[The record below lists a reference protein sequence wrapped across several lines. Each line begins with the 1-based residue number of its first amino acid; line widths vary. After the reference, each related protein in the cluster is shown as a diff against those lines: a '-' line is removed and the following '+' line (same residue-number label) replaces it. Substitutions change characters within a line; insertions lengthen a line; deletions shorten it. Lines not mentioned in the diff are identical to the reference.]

1 MTNLP
6 PWIEIAG
13 HRFIYIEELF
23 YELRQHAQ
31 NNPGSADSRALL
43 RIVERYEQ
51 KVNDAPVGNVVPP
64 NGL

>member
-51 KVNDAPVGNVVPP
+51 KVKDGV
-64 NGL
+64 